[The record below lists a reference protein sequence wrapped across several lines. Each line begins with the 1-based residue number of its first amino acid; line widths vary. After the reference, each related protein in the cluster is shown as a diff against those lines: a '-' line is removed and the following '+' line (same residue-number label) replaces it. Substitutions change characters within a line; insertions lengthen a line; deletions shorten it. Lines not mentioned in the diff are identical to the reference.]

1 MSDEVGRKRLGRE
14 SVAHSSARAERA
26 KNRVIPSTRTRKR
39 SKLKEVSSTAEN
51 QPEGVPEVE
60 FEIHSQPNI
69 GENDVM
75 DDEEDKELEK
85 EEDQPEDEQE
95 EEDTEL
101 DVEAEDDALE
111 DEDEQPPPPSP
122 PKRPNRRRKPKT
134 TRHKVTPVEPPVG
147 GFGGG
152 PSDLSLLPQFGH
164 HIAAYLCGLRP
175 LLKTNYNNVDWGLLT
190 AFTERWQ
197 PDTGTFHLPVGE
209 MTITLDDVSCLLHIP
224 ISGKMLNHVGTAC
237 KVDEEHEKD
246 PEDDIQFYRD
256 CTIRCFLLYL
266 LGATLFTNKSTQYVD
281 VIFLTYLQDLNV
293 VNTWNWGAS
302 GLAYLYHYLDKA
314 TKPNCGNN
322 GGYNCLFQAWIMA
335 HFKNF
340 GMRLFDD
347 NYNVGDPLAAKF
359 VPLKGPPL
367 PFEHR
372 TTLDRMEVDE
382 VTWQPYE
389 DHRQSRPFQDCSWY
403 SGWIMC
409 GSAMIC
415 RHLPERVLRQYGHVQ
430 SIPRAPVVAA
440 KVGMNRFTIDEAF
453 QKMLVENYV
462 TEEMRGPRA
471 INGFEADPGY
481 IAWFYR
487 VSHPKIW
494 PPIGGNPPRPANV
507 EVIIEED
514 NANDKMD
521 VFEICRN
528 VRSEVKERLDSE
540 LTLEEAREA
549 LQKV

>member
-1 MSDEVGRKRLGRE
+1 
-14 SVAHSSARAERA
+14 
-26 KNRVIPSTRTRKR
+26 
-39 SKLKEVSSTAEN
+39 
-51 QPEGVPEVE
+51 
-60 FEIHSQPNI
+60 
-69 GENDVM
+69 
-75 DDEEDKELEK
+75 
-85 EEDQPEDEQE
+85 
-95 EEDTEL
+95 
-101 DVEAEDDALE
+101 
-111 DEDEQPPPPSP
+111 
-122 PKRPNRRRKPKT
+122 
-134 TRHKVTPVEPPVG
+134 
-147 GFGGG
+147 
-152 PSDLSLLPQFGH
+152 
-164 HIAAYLCGLRP
+164 
-175 LLKTNYNNVDWGLLT
+175 
-190 AFTERWQ
+190 
-197 PDTGTFHLPVGE
+197 
-209 MTITLDDVSCLLHIP
+209 
-224 ISGKMLNHVGTAC
+224 
-237 KVDEEHEKD
+237 
-246 PEDDIQFYRD
+246 
-256 CTIRCFLLYL
+256 
-266 LGATLFTNKSTQYVD
+266 
-281 VIFLTYLQDLNV
+281 
-293 VNTWNWGAS
+293 
-302 GLAYLYHYLDKA
+302 
-314 TKPNCGNN
+314 
-322 GGYNCLFQAWIMA
+322 MA

-430 SIPRAPVVAA
+430 SIPRAPDVAA
-440 KVGMNRFTIDEAF
+440 KAGMNRFTIDEAF
-453 QKMLVENYV
+453 QKMTVENYV

-471 INGFEADPGY
+471 TNGFEADPGY

-514 NANDKMD
+514 NANEKMD

-549 LQKV
+549 LQKVYADLEIVTNYSVRRKRKKDSGEGKKRKKKKKSSDKGAGSSQA